1 MIYDKR
7 YVTKLGYECLSA
19 CISGYLCNSGIEI
32 DGNDIVLNSIKAIE
46 MVVIIESE
54 FTILFGEEELLVHN
68 INTINKVVEIIN
80 KTY

>member
-7 YVTKLGYECLSA
+7 YVTKLGYDCLSA

-46 MVVIIESE
+46 K
-54 FTILFGEEELLVHN
+54 N
-68 INTINKVVEIIN
+68 
-80 KTY
+80 Y